1 MQRSLVEGKRNMK
14 LRPSKT
20 HDKIKRLEILIET
33 SMIFSSILD
42 LDELLNTI
50 LRKAEEVM
58 EAEASSIFRID
69 EERNELYFITARG
82 EKGKEAKEIR
92 VPMGKG
98 IVGWVAQHGKSLL
111 VPDVTKDHRW
121 FKGVDEKTK
130 FVTRSIMAV
139 PLISRGKTIGVGEV
153 LNKKGKRKFGKT
165 DLELFEA
172 LGNQIAIA
180 IENASLYKQL
190 DELFLSSIRAIVEA
204 VDAKDPYTRGHSGR
218 VRDYSMMIGEEL
230 DIAKE
235 ALKELEVCAILH
247 DVGKIGVPD
256 SILGKP
262 GRLTSAEFSYM
273 KRHTEFG
280 AAIIKPIEKL
290 KKLSPSVLHHHE
302 HYDGSGYPK
311 GLKGK
316 HIPIY
321 ARIVCIADSFDAMTT
336 DRPYRKKSSMKKALA
351 ELEQRSGS
359 YYDPRLVRVFVRSLN
374 NRARRA

>member
-1 MQRSLVEGKRNMK
+1 MKSRSSSIRE
-14 LRPSKT
+14 
-20 HDKIKRLEILIET
+20 KIKRLEILIET

-42 LDELLNTI
+42 LDELLDTI

-69 EERNELYFITARG
+69 EEKKELYFITARG

-98 IVGWVAQHGKSLL
+98 IVGWVAQHGKSLF
-111 VPDVTKDHRW
+111 VPDVTKDKRW
-121 FKGVDEKTK
+121 FKGVDEHTK

-139 PLISRGKTIGVGEV
+139 PLVSKGKIIGVGEV
-153 LNKKGKRKFGKT
+153 LNKKGMRKFGKT

-180 IENASLYKQL
+180 IENASLYMQL

-218 VRDYSMMIGEEL
+218 VRDYSMMIGVEMSIGKEE
-230 DIAKE
+230 
-235 ALKELEVCAILH
+235 LKELEVCAILH

-256 SILGKP
+256 RILGKP
-262 GRLTSAEFSYM
+262 GRLTPEEYVYM
-273 KRHTEFG
+273 RRHPEFG
-280 AAIIKPIEKL
+280 ASIVKPIEKL
-290 KKLSPSVLHHHE
+290 KKLSPSILYHHE
-302 HYDGSGYPK
+302 HFDGSGYPK

-321 ARIVCIADSFDAMTT
+321 ARIICIADSFDAMTT
-336 DRPYRKKSSMKKALA
+336 NRPYHKKSSKKMALI
-351 ELEQRSGS
+351 ELEERSGS
-359 YYDPRLVRVFVRSLN
+359 YYDPKFVRAFISSFN
-374 NRARRA
+374 NRKKIPK

>member
-1 MQRSLVEGKRNMK
+1 MKSSL
-14 LRPSKT
+14 SKVQ
-20 HDKIKRLEILIET
+20 DKIKRLEILIET

-42 LDELLNTI
+42 LDELLDTI

-58 EAEASSIFRID
+58 DAEASSVFRID

-98 IVGWVAQHGKSLL
+98 IVGWVAQHGQALL
-111 VPDVTKDHRW
+111 VPDVTKDRRW

-130 FVTRSIMAV
+130 FTTRSIMAV
-139 PLISRGKTIGVGEV
+139 PLISKGKIIGVGEV

-230 DIAKE
+230 EIAKE

-262 GRLTSAEFSYM
+262 GKLTSAEFSYM

-302 HYDGSGYPK
+302 HYDGSGYPR

-316 HIPIY
+316 HIPVY
-321 ARIVCIADSFDAMTT
+321 ARIICIADSFDAMTT
-336 DRPYRKKSSMKKALA
+336 DRPYHRKSSTRRALT

-359 YYDPRLVRVFVRSLN
+359 YYDPRLVKVFIRSYN
-374 NRARRA
+374 NRKKSRPRISS